1 MQDAAQQGRLFPR
14 QVVQTHARGDQAA
27 IQGVLNRNN
36 QSMGKVMSSTFQVRP
51 DESIL
56 FQGDVAN
63 LQSLPMIKQG
73 HGVVTDQRCVFQWGS
88 ETFTAE
94 RQDLSDVQ
102 EQRHGFRTKLI
113 ASLRDGASV
122 TVQAPDMRGLT
133 GAMLALAGR
142 QAVQAAGAQPAKA
155 AVKNG
160 TAWLAAL
167 SPFLSGLIVVIAYS
181 AMGWASA
188 EASAFGP
195 LKVLAFR
202 FVLIYL
208 FMKID
213 HQSLRRQGFA
223 MVSLGIVGPE
233 KFWAYLGSRAKA
245 FGHGKGYVM
254 TWWALLVLDL
264 LFVLLSI

>member
-1 MQDAAQQGRLFPR
+1 
-14 QVVQTHARGDQAA
+14 
-27 IQGVLNRNN
+27 
-36 QSMGKVMSSTFQVRP
+36 MSSTFQVRP
-51 DESIL
+51 NETIL

-63 LQSLPMIKQG
+63 LQSLLNIKQG

-94 RQDLSDVQ
+94 RQDLADVQ
-102 EQRHGFRTKLI
+102 EQKHGFGTKLI
-113 ASLRDGASV
+113 ASRRDGATV
-122 TVQAPDMRGLT
+122 TVQAPNMRGLT

-142 QAVQAAGAQPAKA
+142 QSVEAAAAQPAKS

-167 SPFLSGLIVVIAYS
+167 SPFLSGLIVVIVYS
-181 AMGWASA
+181 AMGWAA
-188 EASAFGP
+188 VEASAFGL
-195 LKVLAFR
+195 LKLIVFR

-213 HQSLRRQGFA
+213 HQSLERQGFNT
-223 MVSLGIVGPE
+223 VLLGIVGPE

-245 FGHGKGYVM
+245 FGHGKGYAM
-254 TWWALLVLDL
+254 TWWVLLVLDL
-264 LFVLLSI
+264 LFVLLALG